1 MAKTIKAASWVVFV
15 TLILLGVP
23 RIAGM
28 IANLFDYRAIDPD
41 GSYAWISV
49 VPFKNP
55 IGSIIQQ
62 IYPLLI
68 PIKME

>member
-1 MAKTIKAASWVVFV
+1 MTN
-15 TLILLGVP
+15 ILGDV
-23 RIAGM
+23 IS
-28 IANLFDYRAIDPD
+28 IIDST
-41 GSYAWISV
+41 GTSV
-49 VPFKNP
+49 VEYIYDAWGKLVSTTGCPVHFKNP